1 MEGLAQYFL
10 SMLTLVFAIASI
22 IAGIFTAY
30 FGSGKSRGVG
40 VVLIIIGLLVGVL
53 FIWGTNQFS
62 FMGTP
67 IDLLNFQN
75 VIVNGVVAVV
85 GAVVGALIA
94 LGIFLLAIMKAYG
107 STRKKY
113 RCTRRSFVSS
123 G

>member
-1 MEGLAQYFL
+1 MEGLVQYFL

-53 FIWGTNQFS
+53 FLWGANVL
-62 FMGTP
+62 P
-67 IDLLNFQN
+67 ISSIPVSVLNFTGT
-75 VIVNGVVAVV
+75 VINGVVAVV

-94 LGIFLLAIMKAYG
+94 LGIFLLAIMKA
-107 STRKKY
+107 
-113 RCTRRSFVSS
+113 
-123 G
+123 